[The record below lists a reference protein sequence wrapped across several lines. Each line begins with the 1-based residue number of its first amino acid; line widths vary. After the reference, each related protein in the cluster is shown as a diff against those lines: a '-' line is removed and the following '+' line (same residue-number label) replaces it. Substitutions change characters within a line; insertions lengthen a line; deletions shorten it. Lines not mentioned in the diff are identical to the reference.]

1 MSGIRVMK
9 RKNIKTL
16 YKVSILLIV
25 IIAGLI
31 SVTNNRISV
40 FACDSNNEIIANDEI
55 DGITSM
61 SNEAYLSVH
70 YSDGTM
76 GMIVF
81 GNEQHLYEYKVVD
94 SQYHILKCN
103 CGATTGNKIRH
114 TIDTTYVDPKGNGR
128 YKPCVFCGAAIDTW
142 EGGMYPGLLS
152 DQIIYVLYEQRLG
165 E

>member
-1 MSGIRVMK
+1 MK

-55 DGITSM
+55 EGITSM

-76 GMIVF
+76 GMIVD
-81 GNEQHLYEYKVVD
+81 E
-94 SQYHILKCN
+94 
-103 CGATTGNKIRH
+103 
-114 TIDTTYVDPKGNGR
+114 TIDSDEATINSINNEDIQKTTVISSGR
-128 YKPCVFCGAAIDTW
+128 PDSESIVAVFFVRR
-142 EGGMYPGLLS
+142 
-152 DQIIYVLYEQRLG
+152 IYFGRARCFFR
-165 E
+165 